1 MADAAE
7 IQAMLLL
14 PYSHA
19 HRKYRLAPDYPGKM
33 RSLGSTIAHMRFAA
47 TGDAHEALL
56 GRVHFWDLAPG
67 LALLRQNGGML
78 RYLRGVGPAELERLR
93 PGPRIEVHTEPA
105 LKVPTS
111 FRTTN
116 RRERLR
122 KELRCR

>member
-14 PYSHA
+14 SYSHA
-19 HRKYRLAPDYPGKM
+19 HRNYRFTPEYTGKTH
-33 RSLGSTIAHMRFAA
+33 SLGSTIAYMCFAA
-47 TGDAHEALL
+47 TGDADLALL
-56 GRVHFWDLAPG
+56 GRVNLWDLTPG

-78 RYLRGVGPAELERLR
+78 RYLHAEGPAELEQLR

-111 FRTTN
+111 LRTTN
-116 RRERLR
+116 WRERLR